1 MTTMPNEDWFTCLPS
16 CSVEIPCGSGR
27 HVVRWEAGV
36 LRLDSHA
43 DPEAELVLAAL
54 GGEKARCVEVA
65 EAWSRHAADPTVLRI
80 GPRGAD
86 SIVVSWEDVD
96 AAGLGDRGG
105 LASIGASWAGQGSG
119 APGAGAM
126 RRPSTML
133 SAVMAQASAR
143 RSQAQQEHAEARQ
156 RRIGLLSLLA
166 LGPAFQARLT
176 GQVAAAYAARPDE
189 PDEHG
194 RSRRPVLTAALDGR
208 LAPVAGQWLGID
220 PDQVQV
226 SLHTG
231 PGWGSAELTGPGEQ
245 RRLRISLPADW
256 LARVWACGLALTGR
270 HLVVAVDRA
279 GWPDARVLALRAPG
293 TEPVL
298 LDVHAP
304 LGQPGGRGEE
314 GGGKA
319 AGDGPHWEV

>member
-1 MTTMPNEDWFTCLPS
+1 MTTLPNEDWFTCLPS
-16 CSVEIPCGSGR
+16 CSAEIPCGSGR

-96 AAGLGDRGG
+96 VASQVDRGG
-105 LASIGASWAGQGSG
+105 IAGSWVGQVSG
-119 APGAGAM
+119 APGPGTM
-126 RRPSTML
+126 RRPSVRL
-133 SAVMAQASAR
+133 SAAIAQASAR
-143 RSQAQQEHAEARQ
+143 RSQAQQEHDEARQ

-166 LGPAFQARLT
+166 LGPAFQARLS
-176 GQVAAAYAARPDE
+176 GQVVAAYAARPDE

-220 PDQVQV
+220 PDQVEV

-298 LDVHAP
+298 LDVHGRV
-304 LGQPGGRGEE
+304 GQPGGQGEA
-314 GGGKA
+314 GGGNA

>member
-36 LRLDSHA
+36 LRLDSHP

-65 EAWSRHAADPTVLRI
+65 AAC
-80 GPRGAD
+80 
-86 SIVVSWEDVD
+86 
-96 AAGLGDRGG
+96 
-105 LASIGASWAGQGSG
+105 
-119 APGAGAM
+119 
-126 RRPSTML
+126 
-133 SAVMAQASAR
+133 
-143 RSQAQQEHAEARQ
+143 
-156 RRIGLLSLLA
+156 
-166 LGPAFQARLT
+166 
-176 GQVAAAYAARPDE
+176 AARPDE

-256 LARVWACGLALTGR
+256 LARVW
-270 HLVVAVDRA
+270 
-279 GWPDARVLALRAPG
+279 
-293 TEPVL
+293 
-298 LDVHAP
+298 
-304 LGQPGGRGEE
+304 
-314 GGGKA
+314 
-319 AGDGPHWEV
+319 